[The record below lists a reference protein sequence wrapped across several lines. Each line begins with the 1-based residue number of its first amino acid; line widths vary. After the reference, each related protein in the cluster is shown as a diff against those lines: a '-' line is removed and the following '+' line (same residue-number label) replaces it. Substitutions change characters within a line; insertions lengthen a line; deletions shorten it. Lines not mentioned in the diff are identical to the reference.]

1 MSEMEKVY
9 NPSEIEA
16 RIYADWEKSGDFVP
30 RGDGEPFSIVMPPPN
45 VTGALHMGHAL
56 DDTLPD
62 ILVRWRRMLGGNVLW
77 VPGTDHAGIATQNV
91 VEKKLAGDSLT
102 RHDLGREK
110 FVAEVWR
117 WKEEYGS
124 RITSQLRLLG
134 ASCDW
139 RHERFT
145 MDEGCSRAVR
155 EVFVELY
162 KKGLI
167 FKGPRIINWCPR
179 CHTALS
185 DVEVEYEE
193 NAGKLWHL
201 RYQLAENPKKY
212 LVVATTRPETLFGDA
227 AVAVHPE
234 DERYQDL
241 IGKEVLLP
249 LTDKKIPIIA
259 DEYVDRGFGTGAV
272 KITPAHDVNDYEVGK
287 RHKLPALEIMD
298 TSGLLN
304 ENVPLRYKGLERF
317 KARELALTDLEEK
330 GLLDSVQD
338 YKNKISRCYRCH
350 DIIEPYLSPQWFV
363 DMPKLAA
370 PAVEAVRSGRIKFY
384 PERWSKVYFDWMEN
398 IREWCISRQ
407 IWWGH
412 RIPVWYCEC
421 GEVICAKEDPQTC
434 PKCGS
439 DKLTQD
445 PDVLD
450 TWFSSALWP
459 FSTLGWPDDTADL
472 KTYYPTALLV
482 TGYDIITFWVS
493 RMITL
498 GLEFKKEVPFH
509 KVVIHGL
516 IRDEHGKKMSKSTGN
531 AVDPVELIKAYGAD
545 ALRFTL
551 ASMVTSGGQDL
562 KLAAPKVLAS
572 RNFMN
577 KIWNVARFVLLKLA
591 DNKFSAEK
599 SLADEWILSR
609 YQQVI
614 QKTDSDL
621 RNFYFGD
628 MALGL
633 YDFVWNEFCD
643 WYIEMSKLGLHKET
657 FLTVFNGILRLLHPV
672 TPFITE
678 EIWAKLGN
686 AGKVISASWPQADK
700 TLLNPAREKK
710 MAAVIEL
717 IRAVRN
723 IRAEMNVAPAKKADL
738 IILCRDPAAA
748 EALTEA
754 KPYIQQ
760 LAGVE
765 KIDLVGKLAAKPRNA
780 SHAVIGGAE
789 VFVPLDNL
797 IDLRAEIARLE
808 KEKNKYQAEINRV
821 KNKLANKSFI
831 EKAPPE
837 VIEKEKEKEKTCAE
851 KFKIVEEQLKA
862 LTEK

>member
-1 MSEMEKVY
+1 
-9 NPSEIEA
+9 
-16 RIYADWEKSGDFVP
+16 
-30 RGDGEPFSIVMPPPN
+30 
-45 VTGALHMGHAL
+45 
-56 DDTLPD
+56 
-62 ILVRWRRMLGGNVLW
+62 
-77 VPGTDHAGIATQNV
+77 
-91 VEKKLAGDSLT
+91 
-102 RHDLGREK
+102 
-110 FVAEVWR
+110 
-117 WKEEYGS
+117 
-124 RITSQLRLLG
+124 
-134 ASCDW
+134 
-139 RHERFT
+139 

-193 NAGKLWHL
+193 NAGKLWQL

-212 LVVATTRPETLFGDA
+212 LVVATTRPETLFGDT
-227 AVAVHPE
+227 AVAVHPA

-259 DEYVDRGFGTGAV
+259 DEYVDRDFGTGVV

-287 RHKLPALEIMD
+287 RHKLPVLTIMD

-338 YKNKISRCYRCH
+338 YENKISRCYRCH
-350 DIIEPYLSPQWFV
+350 DVVEPYLSPQWFV

-370 PAVEAVRSGRIKFY
+370 PAVEAVRSGQIKFY
-384 PERWSKVYFDWMEN
+384 PERWNKVYFDWMEN

-407 IWWGH
+407 IWLGH

-421 GEVICAKEDPQTC
+421 GEVICAKEEPQSC

-439 DKLTQD
+439 NKLTQD
-445 PDVLD
+445 EDVLD

-472 KTYYPTALLV
+472 QKYYPTALLV

-498 GLEFKKEVPFH
+498 GLAFKKEAPFH

-516 IRDEHGKKMSKSTGN
+516 IRDEHGRKMSKSTGN
-531 AVDPVELIKAYGAD
+531 AVDPVELIKVHGAD
-545 ALRFTL
+545 ALRFAL
-551 ASMVTSGGQDL
+551 AAMVTAGGQDL
-562 KLAAPKVLAS
+562 KLAAPKVLAG
-572 RNFMN
+572 RNFIN

-599 SLADEWILSR
+599 SPADEWILSR

-614 QKTDSDL
+614 QKTDSAL

-643 WYIEMSKLGLHKET
+643 WYIEMSKLGLHKAT

-686 AGKVISASWPQADK
+686 ADKLINASWPQADK
-700 TLLNPAREKK
+700 TLLNPVREKK
-710 MAAVIEL
+710 MTAVIEL

-738 IILCRDPAAA
+738 IILSRDPAAA

-754 KPYIQQ
+754 RPYIQQ

-765 KIDLVGKLAAKPRNA
+765 KIDLMDKLAAKPRNA
-780 SHAVIGGAE
+780 SHAVLNGAE
-789 VFVPLDNL
+789 IFVPLDKL
-797 IDLRAEIARLE
+797 IDLQAEIARLE

-837 VIEKEKEKEKTCAE
+837 VIEKEKEKEKACAE

-862 LTEK
+862 LSAD

>member
-1 MSEMEKVY
+1 MSEMEKIY

-16 RIYADWEKSGDFVP
+16 RIYADWEKSGDFAP
-30 RGDGEPFSIVMPPPN
+30 KGGGEPFSIVMPPPN

-62 ILVRWRRMLGGNVLW
+62 ILVRWRRMLGDSVLW

-91 VEKKLAGDSLT
+91 VEKKLAGDNLT

-117 WKEEYGS
+117 WKEEYGG

-167 FKGPRIINWCPR
+167 FKGLRIINWCPR

-212 LVVATTRPETLFGDA
+212 LVVATTRPETLFGDT
-227 AVAVHPE
+227 AVAVHPA

-259 DEYVDRGFGTGAV
+259 DEYVDREFGTGVV

-287 RHKLPALEIMD
+287 RHKLPTLTIMD

-338 YKNKISRCYRCH
+338 YENKISRCYRCH
-350 DIIEPYLSPQWFV
+350 DIVEPYLSPQWFV

-370 PAVEAVRSGRIKFY
+370 PAVEAVRSGQIKFY

-421 GEVICAKEDPQTC
+421 GEVICAKDDPQTC

-439 DKLTQD
+439 AKLTQD
-445 PDVLD
+445 EDVLD

-459 FSTLGWPDDTADL
+459 FSTLGWPDAAADL
-472 KTYYPTALLV
+472 QKYYPTALLV

-493 RMITL
+493 RMITM
-498 GLEFKKEVPFH
+498 GLEFKKEAPFH

-531 AVDPVELIKAYGAD
+531 AVDPVELIKEYGAD

-551 ASMVTSGGQDL
+551 AAMVTSGGQDL
-562 KLAAPKVLAS
+562 KLSTPKVLAS

-599 SLADEWILSR
+599 SPADEWILSR

-614 QKTDSDL
+614 QKTDSAL

-633 YDFVWNEFCD
+633 YDFVWSEFCD

-686 AGKVISASWPQADK
+686 TGKVINASWPQADK
-700 TLLNPAREKK
+700 TLLNPAREKR
-710 MAAVIEL
+710 MTAVIEL

-738 IILCRDPAAA
+738 IILCSDPAVA

-760 LAGVE
+760 LASVE
-765 KIDLVGKLAAKPRNA
+765 KIDLVDKLAAKPRNA
-780 SHAVIGGAE
+780 SHAALNGAE
-789 VFVPLDNL
+789 IFVPLDKL
-797 IDLRAEIARLE
+797 IDLQAEIARLE

-837 VIEKEKEKEKTCAE
+837 VIEKEKEKEKSYAE
-851 KFKIVEEQLKA
+851 KFKIVEEQLKTLA
-862 LTEK
+862 AN

>member
-9 NPSEIEA
+9 NPAEIEK
-16 RIYADWEKSGDFVP
+16 RIYADWEQSGDFAP
-30 RGDGEPFSIVMPPPN
+30 QGDGQPFALVIPPPN

-56 DDTLPD
+56 DETLQD
-62 ILVRWRRMLGGNVLW
+62 ILTRWHRLLGDNTLW

-91 VEKKLAGDSLT
+91 VERKFAQEGKS
-102 RHDLGREK
+102 RQELGREK
-110 FVAEVWR
+110 FIEEVWR
-117 WKEEYGS
+117 WKEEYGG

-167 FKGPRIINWCPR
+167 FKGSRIINWCPR

-201 RYQLAENPKKY
+201 RYHLADDAKKY
-212 LVVATTRPETLFGDA
+212 LVVATTRPETLFGDT
-227 AVAVHPE
+227 AVAVHPA

-241 IGKEVLLP
+241 IGKEVVLP

-259 DEYVDRGFGTGAV
+259 DEYVDREFGTGVV
-272 KITPAHDVNDYEVGK
+272 KITPAHDANDYEVGR
-287 RHKLPALEIMD
+287 RHKLPVVVIMD
-298 TSGLLN
+298 TSGILN
-304 ENVPLRYKGLERF
+304 ENAPLRYKGLDRF
-317 KARELALTDLEEK
+317 AARELALTDLEEK
-330 GLLDSVQD
+330 GLLDSIQD
-338 YKNKISRCYRCH
+338 YQNKISKCYRCH
-350 DIIEPYLSPQWFV
+350 SVLEPSLSPQWFV
-363 DMPKLAA
+363 DMPKLAE
-370 PAVEAVRSGRIKFY
+370 PALAAVRSGKIKFY
-384 PERWSKVYFDWMEN
+384 PDRWRKVYFDWMTN
-398 IREWCISRQ
+398 VREWCISRQ

-421 GEVICAKEDPQTC
+421 GEQLCSKDPPQKC

-439 DKLTQD
+439 DKLRQD
-445 PDVLD
+445 EDVLD

-459 FSTLGWPDDTADL
+459 FSTLGFPDATDDL
-472 KTYYPTALLV
+472 RKYYPTALLV

-493 RMITL
+493 RMIAL
-498 GLEFKKEVPFH
+498 GLEFQKDIPFH

-516 IRDEHGKKMSKSTGN
+516 IRDEQGRKMSKSTGN
-531 AVDPVELIKAYGAD
+531 AVDPVELIKEYGAD

-551 ASMVTSGGQDL
+551 ASMVTAGGQDL
-562 KLAAPKVLAS
+562 KLAVSKVVAG

-591 DNKFSAEK
+591 DNKFAAEK

-609 YQQVI
+609 YQQAI
-614 QKTDSDL
+614 QKTDTAL
-621 RNFYFGD
+621 HNFYFGD
-628 MALGL
+628 MALKL
-633 YDFVWNEFCD
+633 YDFVWSEFCD

-657 FLTVFNGILRLLHPV
+657 FLTVFNGILRLLHPL

-686 AGKVISASWPQADK
+686 PGKIITASWPRVDK
-700 TLLNPAREKK
+700 SLLNPAREKK
-710 MAAVIEL
+710 MATVIEF
-717 IRAVRN
+717 IKAVRN
-723 IRAEMNVAPAKKADL
+723 IRAEMNVAPAKKADVVVL
-738 IILCRDPAAA
+738 YSQAETAAA
-748 EALTEA
+748 LSEA
-754 KPYIQQ
+754 KQYIQQ

-765 KIDLVGKLAAKPRNA
+765 KIDLVDKLAAKPRNA
-780 SHAVIGGAE
+780 AHAVIGGAE

-797 IDLRAEIARLE
+797 IDLQAEIARLG
-808 KEKNKYQAEINRV
+808 KEKDKYQAEIDRV
-821 KNKLANKSFI
+821 KRKLTNKGFI
-831 EKAPPE
+831 EKAPQE
-837 VIEKEKEKEKTCAE
+837 VIDNEKAKEKTYIE
-851 KFKIVEEQLKA
+851 KFKIVEGQLKA
-862 LTEK
+862 LTAD